1 MKFKPG
7 LVAVWAVMAML
18 LQQPR
23 ALVCQDQKS
32 QDSLTPTVSSAADG
46 IFAAFQRRPIVA
58 IGDNHGLA
66 QEEDFYVA
74 LVRDKRFAEEVGNV
88 VVEFGDAAQQAT
100 LDRYLA
106 GDEIPY
112 QELRRVWSDTVGWI
126 PTVNALGYIDFF
138 AQVRKVNQSLPPDK
152 RIKVW
157 LGDPPIDW
165 SSIKTKEDFLP
176 KLQQRNQYP
185 AELIKTEILAKKKR
199 AVVIYGN
206 FHFYGDN
213 SLRSLVEHDYPDAFY
228 IVTAFQGFTDSACS
242 GAFELAIKNWPIPAL
257 AEPVRGTSLE
267 RLLQAENCH
276 FLAANS
282 ITINL
287 TMNGKPLS
295 PEERARM
302 MANFEGRVSG
312 IAGDALLYLGPAST
326 LTKSPEPGDLYLDS
340 GFRREIERRSLIEIG
355 QPLDLFIPAAS
366 PQYLHPNTGN
376 GTSTK

>member
-7 LVAVWAVMAML
+7 LIAVLAVMAML
-18 LQQPR
+18 VQKPR
-23 ALVCQDQKS
+23 ALVCQDQES
-32 QDSLTPTVSSAADG
+32 QNSLTPTVSSATDG

-138 AQVRKVNQSLPPDK
+138 AQVRRVNQSLPPDK

-185 AELIKTEILAKKKR
+185 AELIKTRFWRKR
-199 AVVIYGN
+199 RGQLSSTGTFTSTAPTLSGVLSSTTTRMPSTSSL
-206 FHFYGDN
+206 HFRG
-213 SLRSLVEHDYPDAFY
+213 SQTPRALGRSSWRSETGPSPPLPNL
-228 IVTAFQGFTDSACS
+228 C
-242 GAFELAIKNWPIPAL
+242 
-257 AEPVRGTSLE
+257 
-267 RLLQAENCH
+267 
-276 FLAANS
+276 AA
-282 ITINL
+282 
-287 TMNGKPLS
+287 
-295 PEERARM
+295 RAW
-302 MANFEGRVSG
+302 
-312 IAGDALLYLGPAST
+312 
-326 LTKSPEPGDLYLDS
+326 S
-340 GFRREIERRSLIEIG
+340 GFSKRKIATFSLPI
-355 QPLDLFIPAAS
+355 QSQSTSQL
-366 PQYLHPNTGN
+366 TGN
-376 GTSTK
+376 LCRQRKERG

>member
-1 MKFKPG
+1 
-7 LVAVWAVMAML
+7 
-18 LQQPR
+18 
-23 ALVCQDQKS
+23 
-32 QDSLTPTVSSAADG
+32 
-46 IFAAFQRRPIVA
+46 VA

-66 QEEDFYVA
+66 QEEDFYIA
-74 LVRDKRFAEEVGNV
+74 LVRDKRFAEKVGNV

-138 AQVRKVNQSLPPDK
+138 AQVRRVNQSLPPDK

-165 SSIKTKEDFLP
+165 SSIKTKQDFLP

-185 AELIKTEILAKKKR
+185 AELIKTEILAKAKR

-206 FHFYGDN
+206 FHFYGAN

-228 IVTAFQGFTDSACS
+228 IIVAFQGFTDSACS
-242 GAFELAIKNWPIPAL
+242 GAFELAIRNWPIPAL

-287 TMNGKPLS
+287 TINGKPLS
-295 PEERARM
+295 PEERAKM
-302 MANFEGRVSG
+302 MADFEGRVSG
-312 IAGDALLYLGPAST
+312 AAGDALLYLGPAST

-355 QPLDLFIPAAS
+355 QPLDLFIPPAS
-366 PQYLHPNTGN
+366 PQYLHPNAVN
-376 GTSTK
+376 GASTK